1 MGNIVNKFLYQPPS
15 EKMEPIS
22 NLIYL
27 RNKKGGI
34 IYCYYFDRSYKYTI
48 LFSHGNAET
57 IHLAKNFIENHL
69 LKNIKR
75 VNVMVYEYTGYTS
88 RTKQTKI
95 KKLYETITCYTYLYF
110 IKKSSQM

>member
-15 EKMEPIS
+15 TKSEQIS

-57 IHLAKNFIENHL
+57 IHIAMDFIEKNF
-69 LKNIKR
+69 LKYIKR

-88 RTKQTKI
+88 NRI
-95 KKLYETITCYTYLYF
+95 KKNI
-110 IKKSSQM
+110 